1 MRGRGQ
7 LALWTLEFLSVTAIG
22 ILPATTAPLWWLA
35 LPVFALLGAKFG
47 EHKLE
52 VRERRLALRQQLRL
66 LLELL
71 PRDGAGVRCTYHVP
85 VRGPLGRQPMLW
97 QLFDY
102 LPSGGGGGR
111 RFPASKGIIGKT
123 FQTKGPRVENFR
135 NDAEYRSKM
144 LQDYNYTASEL
155 GERTADRRSYL
166 CYPILDENH
175 VVLGLIYFDSRQ
187 CGLFTMDDSNPR
199 WVMIRDA
206 SEVIRAEVL
215 R

>member
-1 MRGRGQ
+1 MRGRAQ
-7 LALWTLEFLSVTAIG
+7 LGLWALEFLSVTAIG
-22 ILPATTAPLWWLA
+22 ILPATTVPLWWLG
-35 LPVFALLGAKFG
+35 LPISALLGAKFG
-47 EHKLE
+47 EYKLD
-52 VRERRLALRQQLRL
+52 VRERRLALRQQLSL

-85 VRGPLGRQPMLW
+85 VRAGLRRQPMLR

-123 FQTKGPRVENFR
+123 LQAKGPRVENFQ

-144 LQDYNYTASEL
+144 LQDYDYTASEL
-155 GERTADRRSYL
+155 GVRTADRRSYL

-175 VVLGLIYFDSRQ
+175 VVLGLIYFDSHQ
-187 CGLFTMDDSNPR
+187 CGLFTIDESNPR
-199 WVMIRDA
+199 WVMIGRA